1 MIPPIS
7 IRIVFHP
14 AVSDLHHD
22 WPAPLPVK
30 NWAHFPGP
38 TGCWCNCDGI
48 KERYGDFS
56 PVILPTE
63 IEFGPSASNYPCS
76 EGSEAMRRLSALFI
90 AILSIP
96 MVHAEDKPEPIRL
109 CVALL
114 QNRSRQRSRQRSH
127 AVRKSSATSS
137 VAETNW
143 NGNVVLLLGSRME
156 RVGER
161 LSIRS
166 ADAGDVVPANLG
178 MQGRRAGARLGEETE
193 GVTVGPKR
201 DHERSVL

>member
-1 MIPPIS
+1 MACLRQLS
-7 IRIVFHP
+7 R
-14 AVSDLHHD
+14 
-22 WPAPLPVK
+22 PLPS
-30 NWAHFPGP
+30 WLILIEWRFRIESQDRAMSFPGQ
-38 TGCWCNCDGI
+38 T
-48 KERYGDFS
+48 
-56 PVILPTE
+56 
-63 IEFGPSASNYPCS
+63 
-76 EGSEAMRRLSALFI
+76 M
-90 AILSIP
+90 
-96 MVHAEDKPEPIRL
+96 
-109 CVALL
+109 
-114 QNRSRQRSRQRSH
+114 SRQRSH